1 MKAVEN
7 TQIRLVKKTMTDKV
21 KIIRDKSRPAISWS
35 KDSRFLE
42 ENPNKKTDQNNI
54 NPIFIIN

>member
-1 MKAVEN
+1 MQAVEN

-35 KDSRFLE
+35 NDSRFLE